1 MSDVWKERAATMLKF
16 KMTTVG
22 SSVGFI
28 VPKEAQIR
36 LGVTKGD
43 VVYLTPAPGG
53 GYRLTA
59 HDPEFARDM
68 ELVREIMREDR
79 DLLQE
84 LAR

>member
-1 MSDVWKERAATMLKF
+1 MLAF
-16 KMTTVG
+16 KLTTVG
-22 SSVGFI
+22 SSIGFI
-28 VPKEAQIR
+28 VPKEAQNR

-43 VVYLTPAPGG
+43 MVYMTPAPGG

-79 DLLQE
+79 DILKE
-84 LAR
+84 LAK